1 MKIDKKAHYG
11 SRPLLLA
18 ATVSAILS
26 ANAAMAQQ
34 AAPAAAP
41 TTFLDEVVVTARY
54 REENLQQ
61 TPLAIT
67 AMTADSLEERGVSDV
82 EDVGAMIPNA
92 YFRPNGGTPV
102 IGLRG
107 KINSETLSFTKPTVA
122 VYTDGAYWAR
132 QAGMNFTL
140 FDLERVEVL
149 RGPQGTLFGKNALG
163 GAINLISKAP
173 QGDNSGYVEAS
184 YGNYN
189 AIEVK
194 GAFDV
199 ALKDNLFLRVTGISE
214 ERDGYLDVLDFACQM
229 QKEGTPQLAG
239 YGDGIVGMQQTG
251 TSNAYVAAGGRVV
264 PQYTPILGVVGS
276 AADNAFAFPY
286 QVDNAK
292 LTRKGNCKIGTQRG
306 KDLQGVRAALRWQPT
321 EDWDITFT
329 ADLIDDNSEAWGN
342 VTLKRASNLNANQRD
357 YLNNYVMV
365 DAGIGA
371 DKILAGAFYRD
382 PRSFTT
388 FENWTDPIT
397 GETIDQGEKI
407 QNRGYALKAVYD
419 LTDTMSLHYL
429 GAYRELDTSLT
440 ASAGFP
446 GTGDPYDI
454 HNQVIWQHHEQ
465 MQHELRLEGV
475 AFSSKL
481 DWTLGAFYFHTDEW
495 EMLKTDIDQQEWA
508 GTFQI
513 YHDDEF
519 SNENK
524 SVFAHAVYALTDSF
538 SVSAGLRY
546 TDESDD
552 ILFSHPPNLV
562 NTPLI
567 TFSTERTD
575 WKVAADW
582 KLNADMLVYGSVATG
597 FRSAGFQARPFT
609 PGQVNDVYGPF
620 PAEEVLSYEVGFKAD
635 FFDGRLR
642 TNLAVFLDDYDPRVV
657 GETGRGQC
665 TTYADRSI
673 PFPYRVGPTGGPNG
687 TAGLIDTNGDNVGDL
702 CPAGTPLA
710 GAAPLGYTFNIT
722 TPAEVQGLELEV
734 QSRPFGELLLNAT
747 FGYNEFSSKIKTP
760 GQSGYIHPDVLIQP
774 KYNASAGAQYDFIW
788 ESGAMVTPRI
798 DWSYQA
804 ERTVGS
810 LSLKPLPD
818 QFVPS
823 YSLVNA
829 RVTYQSA
836 DKEWQTS
843 LGATNVFDKFY
854 YYNMESGNDWGIL
867 ASPGAPRMW
876 TLSVRRSF

>member
-1 MKIDKKAHYG
+1 MKRTQQAALL
-11 SRPLLLA
+11 PLGMA
-18 ATVSAILS
+18 IAAILS
-26 ANAAMAQQ
+26 AHTANAQ
-34 AAPAAAP
+34 APAAQAP
-41 TTFLDEVVVTARY
+41 LLEEVVVTARF

-67 AMTADSLEERGVSDV
+67 AMTADSLEERGVADV

-92 YFRPNGGTPV
+92 YFRPSGGTPL

-199 ALKDNLFLRVTGISE
+199 ALKENLFLRVTGISE

-251 TSNAYVAAGGRVV
+251 TASTYVAQGGRVV
-264 PQYTPILGVVGS
+264 PQYTPIMGVVGS
-276 AADNAFAFPY
+276 AEDNAFAFPY
-286 QVDNAK
+286 QIDNAK
-292 LTRKGNCKIGTQRG
+292 LTRNGSCKIGTQRG
-306 KDLQGVRAALRWQPT
+306 KDMQGVRGALRWMPT
-321 EDWDITFT
+321 EDLDITFT
-329 ADLIDDNSEAWGN
+329 ADLVDDNSEAWGN
-342 VTLKRASNLNANQRD
+342 VTRKRASNLNANQRD

-371 DKILAGAFYRD
+371 DKILAGAFFRD
-382 PRSFTT
+382 PQSFQT

-407 QNRGYALKAVYD
+407 QNRGYSLKVVYD
-419 LTDTMSLHYL
+419 FNDNLQIHYL

-440 ASAGFP
+440 ASTGFP

-465 MQHELRLEGV
+465 MQHEVRLEGL
-475 AFSSKL
+475 AFDSKL
-481 DWTLGAFYFHTDEW
+481 DWTLGAFYFKTDEW

-519 SNENK
+519 ANENQ
-524 SVFAHAVYALTDSF
+524 SVFAHVVYNLTDSF
-538 SVSAGLRY
+538 AVSAGLRY

-562 NTPLI
+562 NIPLI
-567 TFSTERTD
+567 SFSTERTD
-575 WKVAADW
+575 WKIAADW
-582 KLNADMLVYGSVATG
+582 KLNDEMLVYGTVATG

-620 PAEEVLSYEVGFKAD
+620 PAEEVTSYEVGFKAD
-635 FFDGRLR
+635 FFNGRLR
-642 TNLAVFLDDYDPRVV
+642 TNIAAFFDDYDPRVV
-657 GETGRGQC
+657 GEAGRGQC
-665 TTYADRSI
+665 TIYSDRSV
-673 PFPYRVGPTGGPNG
+673 PFPYAIGPNG
-687 TAGLIDTNGDNVGDL
+687 GPGGTQGLLDPDNNNVADF
-702 CPAGTPLA
+702 CPPGTPLA
-710 GAAPLGYTFNIT
+710 GLAPLGYTFNVT
-722 TPAEVQGLELEV
+722 TPAEVQGLELEL
-734 QSRPFGELLLNAT
+734 QARPFGELLVNAT
-747 FGYNEFSSKIKTP
+747 FGYNEFSSKVTVP
-760 GQSGYIHPDVLIQP
+760 SQSGYIHPDVLIQP
-774 KYNASAGAQYDFIW
+774 KYNASAGVQYDFIMG
-788 ESGAMVTPRI
+788 SGATITPRL
-798 DWSYQA
+798 DWSYQG

-810 LSLKPLPD
+810 LSLRPNAD

-823 YSLVNA
+823 YSLTNA
-829 RVTYQSA
+829 RLTYVSA
-836 DKEWQTS
+836 DREWQAA
-843 LGATNVFDKFY
+843 LGATNLFDKFY
-854 YYNMESGNDWGIL
+854 YYNFESGNDWGIM

-876 TLSVRRSF
+876 TISLRRNF